1 MPGSHR
7 HSSALSWVVRR
18 VVCWSQIQTNGEVVA
33 VGGRIFRGGSGA
45 EGEAGTAAPAQAT
58 VLVLDVL
65 YCMRNSPNACGEG
78 YPCRAQ
84 KTPAD
89 NPTGGESRTD

>member
-1 MPGSHR
+1 MR
-7 HSSALSWVVRR
+7 HSSALSWAVRR

-33 VGGRIFRGGSGA
+33 VGAEYFGEEVEQKGRRGQ
-45 EGEAGTAAPAQAT
+45 AQA
-58 VLVLDVL
+58 LDVL
-65 YCMRNSPNACGEG
+65 YCMRNSPNVCGEG

-89 NPTGGESRTD
+89 NPTGVESRTD